1 MSSLFAAGFLD
12 VPSLL
17 SSGGIILLFLIV
29 FAESGLLVGFFL
41 PGDSLL
47 FTAGAVAGGAFL
59 GATGSMET
67 LADVRFN
74 IVVVCVGCAVMAV
87 LGDQVGYL
95 IGKKAGPKIFDRPDS
110 RLFRREWV
118 DSAEEFFAK
127 NGPKALVLA
136 RFVPIVRTFV
146 PTVAGVSRMDYST
159 FVRWNVIGG
168 VLWGGCIPLLGY
180 WFGSISWV
188 RENFE
193 IAVIGIVL
201 VSFIPM
207 IIEFRHQ
214 IAGLFK
220 AIVRKLRP
228 NRAPKSS

>member
-1 MSSLFAAGFLD
+1 MSSLLAAGFLD

-17 SSGGIILLFLIV
+17 SSGGIILLFIIV

-59 GATGSMET
+59 GASGSMET
-67 LADVRFN
+67 LADVKFN
-74 IVVVCVGCAVMAV
+74 IVVVCVGCAAMAV

-136 RFVPIVRTFV
+136 RFVPVVRTFV
-146 PTVAGVSRMDYST
+146 
-159 FVRWNVIGG
+159 
-168 VLWGGCIPLLGY
+168 IPLLGY

-193 IAVIGIVL
+193 IALTGIVL

-214 IAGLFK
+214 IAGLLK
-220 AIVRKLRP
+220 AIWRKLGP
-228 NRAPKSS
+228 KRAPKSS

>member
-1 MSSLFAAGFLD
+1 MRLPRRWNACRIQRIMSGSWRGLVHCSTRISRKTRRRSSLLAAEFLD

-17 SSGGIILLFLIV
+17 SSGGIILLFIIV

-59 GATGSMET
+59 GASGSMET
-67 LADVRFN
+67 LADVKFN
-74 IVVVCVGCAVMAV
+74 IVVVCVGCAAMAV

-136 RFVPIVRTFV
+136 RFVPRAFNDSGSSMQWF
-146 PTVAGVSRMDYST
+146 GVSL
-159 FVRWNVIGG
+159 WHWCGG
-168 VLWGGCIPLLGY
+168 
-180 WFGSISWV
+180 
-188 RENFE
+188 
-193 IAVIGIVL
+193 A
-201 VSFIPM
+201 
-207 IIEFRHQ
+207 
-214 IAGLFK
+214 
-220 AIVRKLRP
+220 
-228 NRAPKSS
+228 

>member
-1 MSSLFAAGFLD
+1 M
-12 VPSLL
+12 L
-17 SSGGIILLFLIV
+17 SSGGIILLFIIV

-59 GATGSMET
+59 GASGSMET
-67 LADVRFN
+67 LADVKFN
-74 IVVVCVGCAVMAV
+74 IVVVCVGCAAMAV

-136 RFVPIVRTFV
+136 RFVPVVRTFV
-146 PTVAGVSRMDYST
+146 PTVAGVSRMHYST

-168 VLWGGCIPLLGY
+168 VLWGGFIPLLGY

-193 IAVIGIVL
+193 IALTGIVL

-214 IAGLFK
+214 IAGLLK
-220 AIVRKLRP
+220 AIWRKLGP
-228 NRAPKSS
+228 KRAPKSS